1 MIAAARQQAPHGGG
15 PRQRQRGVALLIA
28 LIMLLILTV
37 GGVTS
42 MRNST
47 MQERMAGNMRDREL
61 AFQAAERA
69 LRAGEAYL
77 NSFNSTPSP
86 SDDAWFH
93 TEGNAPAWDGVD
105 CSSGNVQSVSVDSA
119 DGACYFVEEILSAS
133 GGSGISVPGQP
144 TQQKR
149 LYRVTASASGL
160 TGRTRV
166 VLRSSYRW

>member
-1 MIAAARQQAPHGGG
+1 MIAVARQQGRLGG
-15 PRQRQRGVALLIA
+15 RSRRGQDGAALLIA

-77 NSFNSTPSP
+77 NSFNATPSP
-86 SDDAWFH
+86 NADGWFH
-93 TEGNAPAWDGVD
+93 AEGNAPAWGGVD
-105 CSSGNVQSVSVDSA
+105 CTSGNVDTVSVGSA
-119 DGACYFVEEILSAS
+119 DSACYFVEEILSAS
-133 GGSGISVPGQP
+133 GPSGVSVPGQP

-149 LYRVTASASGL
+149 LYRVTASASGMS
-160 TGRTRV
+160 GRTRV
-166 VLRSSYRW
+166 VLRTSYRW